1 MLLRIVGKK
10 QEKYDIKCKHLKWP
24 SAYKSPKGERNKA
37 RYIAQYTLEAAL
49 QG

>member
-1 MLLRIVGKK
+1 MLLRIAGKK

-24 SAYKSPKGERNKA
+24 SAHKPPKGEWKKA
-37 RYIAQYTLEAAL
+37 RHIAQYTLEAAL